1 MSYLTSG
8 RDLLRLQV
16 PRLSLSNPVII
27 ADPLFGEPAIA
38 GGPQVTRQA
47 SVRTRRRSVT
57 AGDDL
62 STIYFAPLGGTAE
75 EARAIKTLFP
85 EATLLTGRR
94 ATKATLQQVEAPRML
109 HIASHG
115 FFLRDA
121 ARDAQPPAGPPVS
134 GTRAMTASI
143 TADNPLLRS
152 GLALAG
158 ANLTRDSHDD
168 GILTAL
174 EASGLNLWG
183 TKLVTLSACDTGVGE
198 VRNGEG
204 VYGLRR
210 AFLLAGAETLVMTLW
225 PVSDYITRE
234 PMAAYYAGLRAGLGR
249 GDALREAKLAML
261 KQKDR
266 QHPFYWASFIVSG
279 EWANL
284 DGKR

>member
-1 MSYLTSG
+1 MAGKSSRNGKLWGTIS
-8 RDLLRLQV
+8 RFSQHRQCC
-16 PRLSLSNPVII
+16 
-27 ADPLFGEPAIA
+27 AAPA
-38 GGPQVTRQA
+38 V
-47 SVRTRRRSVT
+47 
-57 AGDDL
+57 
-62 STIYFAPLGGTAE
+62 
-75 EARAIKTLFP
+75 EAHAIKSLFP

-121 ARDAQPPAGPPVS
+121 VRDAQPPAGPAVN

-143 TADNPLLRS
+143 NADNPLLRS

-249 GDALREAKLAML
+249 GDALREAKLAVL

-266 QHPFYWASFIVSG
+266 GHPFYWASFIPSG
-279 EWANL
+279 DWTPIEELQPDLSAQGIMRNL
-284 DGKR
+284 YAWFYRQCPRFFC

>member
-1 MSYLTSG
+1 MDSFLQDFRYAVRMLTKAPGFTAVAVLTLALGIGANTVVFGMVNSV
-8 RDLLRLQV
+8 LLRQLPFNRPEQLV
-16 PRLSLSNPVII
+16 KIWGRYTKQDIPQNWIS
-27 ADPLFGEPAIA
+27 EPE
-38 GGPQVTRQA
+38 VWDLRDTL
-47 SVRTRRRSVT
+47 RSVSDIAAYNT
-57 AGDDL
+57 
-62 STIYFAPLGGTAE
+62 GT
-75 EARAIKTLFP
+75 
-85 EATLLTGRR
+85 
-94 ATKATLQQVEAPRML
+94 
-109 HIASHG
+109 
-115 FFLRDA
+115 
-121 ARDAQPPAGPPVS
+121 
-134 GTRAMTASI
+134 
-143 TADNPLLRS
+143 
-152 GLALAG
+152 G

-249 GDALREAKLAML
+249 ADALREAKLEML

-266 QHPFYWASFIVSG
+266 RHQFYWARFIVSG